1 VHRIRELVY
10 KMDPLRRETLKFLI
24 AFFREVVALESQ
36 NKMTSYNISVTTGP
50 AIFRPKVMRADDLL
64 NHATYYDA
72 LLKMIQYYNFIF
84 NEGELE
90 LNQQDNLRHGQ
101 VGVVRLESLLEAR
114 QSKKLKT
121 FEQKSVTS
129 EEPRN

>member
-1 VHRIRELVY
+1 
-10 KMDPLRRETLKFLI
+10 
-24 AFFREVVALESQ
+24 
-36 NKMTSYNISVTTGP
+36 MTSYNISVTTGP